1 MSTNQQNAV
10 TVIGAIFRHRV
21 LLVSIFVLTI
31 LLTLLFTLMQKKQ
44 YASELK
50 VLVQNAR
57 EVAVVSANTG
67 TTQTVGSG
75 ADSTDA
81 RVNSEIEIL
90 SDQDLMEHLATFR
103 SQQLHEP
110 APQPGSRQMA
120 AASGGV
126 AGRLD
131 VQPVKKS
138 NVITLNYRDYSPE
151 LARNV
156 LQELERFYLEKHV
169 RISRPAGTFQ
179 FFSGEANKYNQ
190 QLSNAEKQL
199 ADFRTQNQF
208 VALDKEKAAL
218 DDNLHGLEATS
229 LSEEAQMRALTSQV
243 AELSARLRSLQGR
256 ITTTVTSTPNQ
267 QGTQVLIGSL
277 TDLRNRRITLL
288 ERFKPTD
295 RLVQEIDE
303 QIRNTEDSLTDLR
316 AHEATTTATDNNPTV
331 MTFKQQLETMEVQRA
346 GVAESLRIHHLQ
358 QASYQERLD
367 HLQQITP
374 ENDAL
379 ERQVAEMRGLD
390 QSVSDKRDAA
400 RMEDLLDAG
409 QFGNV
414 AVAQEPTYSKQKVK
428 PRLSVNLMLGAVTGI
443 FLCAATLLV
452 LESTRGT
459 VLSAADL
466 EGISDAPVLATL
478 PEYTSLGS
486 ILSPT
491 GRSTTPTGAVLR
503 PAGHGAS

>member
-1 MSTNQQNAV
+1 MSTNQQNTV
-10 TVIGAIFRHRV
+10 TILGAIFRHRV
-21 LLVSIFVLTI
+21 LLLSIFVLTV
-31 LLTLLFTLMQKKQ
+31 LLTLIYTLMQKKQ
-44 YASELK
+44 YVSQLK
-50 VLVQNAR
+50 VLVQNSR
-57 EVAVVSANTG
+57 ETAVVSANAG
-67 TTQTVGSG
+67 SAQTVGSG

-90 SDQDLMEHLATFR
+90 SDQDLMEHLAIFR

-120 AASGGV
+120 GAAGGV

-151 LARNV
+151 LAQSV

-169 RISRPAGTFQ
+169 QISRPAGTFQ
-179 FFSGEANKYNQ
+179 FFNGEANKYNQ
-190 QLSNAEKQL
+190 QLSSSEKQL

-218 DDNLHGLEATS
+218 DDNLHGLETTS
-229 LSEEAQMRALTSQV
+229 LNEEAQLRSLTSQV
-243 AELSARLRSLQGR
+243 AELSARLKSLQDR
-256 ITTTVTSTPNQ
+256 ITTTITSTPNQ
-267 QGTQVLIGSL
+267 QGVQLLVGSL

-295 RLVQEIDE
+295 RLVREVDE
-303 QIRNTEDSLTDLR
+303 QIRNTEDSLSELR
-316 AHEATTTATDNNPTV
+316 GHEATSTATDNNPTV
-331 MTFKQQLETMEVQRA
+331 LNLRQQLEASEVQRA

-414 AVAQEPTYSKQKVK
+414 AVAQQPTYSKQKVK
-428 PRLSVNLMLGAVTGI
+428 PRLSVNLLLGGLTGI

-452 LESTRGT
+452 LESTRTT
-459 VLSAADL
+459 VLGPADL
-466 EGISDAPVLATL
+466 EGISDAPVLATV
-478 PEYTSLGS
+478 PEYATLGS

-491 GRSTTPTGAVLR
+491 GRSATPTGAVLR